1 MSQIESD
8 DPVWANPVQA
18 RFWFSVLAWKKIA
31 HICMIVSIFS
41 FYFLSLVSWPKD
53 YVFWET
59 IQGKEK
65 WGKGNYLLCSP
76 EEEIWWNLQWRRKFK
91 STMFWCEFSS
101 LFLILLL
108 STYCHELWP
117 LFRLCKNCN
126 ADNSVPLK
134 YLSKYCYIYFISLAD
149 NIGLHARL
157 KFDRATTWQ
166 YFQKGVL

>member
-1 MSQIESD
+1 MGHQSYVLLWTEITLSNHPEVFPKSSCDVHLLRSPWISKYTTIFNEDVNSKVRCSD
-8 DPVWANPVQA
+8 
-18 RFWFSVLAWKKIA
+18 
-31 HICMIVSIFS
+31 VS
-41 FYFLSLVSWPKD
+41 FLP
-53 YVFWET
+53 F
-59 IQGKEK
+59 
-65 WGKGNYLLCSP
+65 
-76 EEEIWWNLQWRRKFK
+76 
-91 STMFWCEFSS
+91 
-101 LFLILLL
+101 FLILLL

>member
-1 MSQIESD
+1 MSQSSSGQIL
-8 DPVWANPVQA
+8 VFCAC
-18 RFWFSVLAWKKIA
+18 LKK
-31 HICMIVSIFS
+31 HCTYLYDRLNIFL
-41 FYFLSLVSWPKD
+41 FFLSLVSWPKD

-76 EEEIWWNLQWRRKFK
+76 EEEIWWNLHWRRKFK